1 MSEEALVAEGS
12 RPPTALGT
20 EGSAS
25 RAPSQLASDG
35 AGEGAAPAEEI
46 INPPVR
52 PLDNQMSKTML
63 TDQQGETDERGLLHG
78 DGMGRF
84 KVRGS
89 FRFSLQSTV
98 S

>member
-1 MSEEALVAEGS
+1 MSEEAPVAEGS

-25 RAPSQLASDG
+25 RAPSQL

-84 KVRGS
+84 KVRG
-89 FRFSLQSTV
+89 
-98 S
+98 